1 MSISLKLVSQ
11 NLASN
16 LVMASFQ
23 YLSKISVSALL
34 RTKGHGTQ
42 SVRKK
47 KERNNKDRKEKIT
60 TYRHKRMDIER
71 ERERERQTDRQ
82 KDSQMNERMDG
93 QTNGRIDRRTDGE
106 KHTDCKIER
115 YTA

>member
-11 NLASN
+11 NSASK

-47 KERNNKDRKEKIT
+47 KERNNKERKEKNNNVQT
-60 TYRHKRMDIER
+60 QTNGQT
-71 ERERERQTDRQ
+71 ERQRERQ

-93 QTNGRIDRRTDGE
+93 QTNGRIDRRIEGRTDGQ
-106 KHTDCKIER
+106 KHRD
-115 YTA
+115 